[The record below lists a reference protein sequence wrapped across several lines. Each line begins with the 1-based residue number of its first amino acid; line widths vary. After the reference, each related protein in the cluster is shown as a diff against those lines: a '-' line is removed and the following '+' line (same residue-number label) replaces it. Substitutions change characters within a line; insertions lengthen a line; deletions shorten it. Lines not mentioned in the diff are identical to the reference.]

1 MEQGMSEH
9 YTRADIERAGHWVIK
24 LGSNV
29 LLERPGLLDRPTF
42 AALVRGVDALMGAGI
57 SVTIVSSGAV
67 ALGRQIMA
75 DRDDGTRSIPRLQAL
90 AALGQP
96 HLLNLYDAEFSHY
109 GRRVAQL
116 LFTRGD
122 LDDRKRYLNARYALE
137 EVRALGAIPI
147 INENDTVATEE
158 LRFGDNDQL
167 AAMTCGLVGADML
180 VILSDVDGVYEVEID
195 PVENTRRFTAR
206 IPHIEARSERLDEL
220 AGPSRSGV
228 GTGGM
233 VTKITAAR
241 IAARV
246 GVPTIIAPGKRG
258 GVLES
263 LAAGEDVGT
272 LLYPDGEQRAASGK
286 KVWLGTSA
294 LAVGSIVCDGGA
306 MRAVIE
312 RGASLLPVG
321 ITEVRGDFEEGST
334 VELLDSS
341 SGERF
346 ALGVSVYSSRALTR
360 LIGSTT
366 DEIEERLGYKLLD
379 CAVHRDNLVCL

>member
-1 MEQGMSEH
+1 MSEH
-9 YTRADIERAGHWVIK
+9 YTRADIERTNHWVIK

-42 AALVRGVDALMGAGI
+42 ASLVRGVDALMRAGI

-75 DRDDGTRSIPRLQAL
+75 DRDDGSRSIPRLQAL

-122 LDDRKRYLNARYALE
+122 LDDRKRYLNARYAIE

-167 AAMTCGLVGADML
+167 AAMTCGLVGADVL
-180 VILSDVDGVYEVEID
+180 VILSDVDGVYEVDETQQ
-195 PVENTRRFTAR
+195 TRRFTTR
-206 IPHIEARSERLDEL
+206 IPQIEARSERLAVL

-246 GVPTIIAPGKRG
+246 GVPTIIAPGKRA

-294 LAVGSIVCDGGA
+294 LAVGSLVCDGGA
-306 MRAVIE
+306 KRAVIE

-334 VELLDSS
+334 VELLDKD
-341 SGERF
+341 GERF
-346 ALGVSVYSSRALTR
+346 ALGVSVYSSRAVTR

-366 DEIEERLGYKLLD
+366 DEIEQRLGYKLLD

>member
-1 MEQGMSEH
+1 MEQRMSEH
-9 YTRADIERAGHWVIK
+9 YTRADIERTNHWVIK

-42 AALVRGVDALMGAGI
+42 ASLVRGVDALMRAGI

-75 DRDDGTRSIPRLQAL
+75 DRDDGSRSIPRLQAL

-122 LDDRKRYLNARYALE
+122 LDDRKRYLNARYAIE

-167 AAMTCGLVGADML
+167 AAMTCGLVGADVL
-180 VILSDVDGVYEVEID
+180 VILSDVDGVYEVDETQQ
-195 PVENTRRFTAR
+195 TRRFTTR
-206 IPHIEARSERLDEL
+206 IPQIEARSERLDVL

-246 GVPTIIAPGKRG
+246 GVPTIIAPGKRA

-294 LAVGSIVCDGGA
+294 LAVGSLVCDGGA
-306 MRAVIE
+306 KRAVIE

-334 VELLDSS
+334 VELLDKD
-341 SGERF
+341 GERF
-346 ALGVSVYSSRALTR
+346 ALGVSVYSSRAVTR

-366 DEIEERLGYKLLD
+366 DEIEQRLGYKLLD

>member
-1 MEQGMSEH
+1 MSEH
-9 YTRADIERAGHWVIK
+9 YTRADIERTNHWVIK

-42 AALVRGVDALMGAGI
+42 ASLVRGVDALMRAGI

-75 DRDDGTRSIPRLQAL
+75 ERDDGSRSIPRLQAL

-122 LDDRKRYLNARYALE
+122 LDDRKRYLNARYAIE

-167 AAMTCGLVGADML
+167 AAMTCGLVGADVL
-180 VILSDVDGVYEVEID
+180 VILSDVDGVYEVDETQQ
-195 PVENTRRFTAR
+195 TRRFTTR
-206 IPHIEARSERLDEL
+206 IPQIEARSERLDVL

-246 GVPTIIAPGKRG
+246 GVPTIIAPGKRA

-294 LAVGSIVCDGGA
+294 LAVGSLVCDGGA
-306 MRAVIE
+306 KRAVIE

-321 ITEVRGDFEEGST
+321 IIEVRGDFEEGST
-334 VELLDSS
+334 VELLDKD
-341 SGERF
+341 GERF
-346 ALGVSVYSSRALTR
+346 ALGVSVYSSRAVTR

-366 DEIEERLGYKLLD
+366 DEIEQRLGYKLLD

>member
-1 MEQGMSEH
+1 MSEH
-9 YTRADIERAGHWVIK
+9 YTRADIERTNHWVIK

-42 AALVRGVDALMGAGI
+42 ASLVRGVDALMRAGI

-75 DRDDGTRSIPRLQAL
+75 DRDDGSRSIPRLQAL

-122 LDDRKRYLNARYALE
+122 LDDRKRYLNARYAIE

-167 AAMTCGLVGADML
+167 AAMTCGLVGADVL
-180 VILSDVDGVYEVEID
+180 VILSDVDGVYEVDETQQ
-195 PVENTRRFTAR
+195 TRRFTTR
-206 IPHIEARSERLDEL
+206 IPQIEARSERLDVL

-246 GVPTIIAPGKRG
+246 GVPTIIAPGKRA

-294 LAVGSIVCDGGA
+294 LAVGSLVCDGGA
-306 MRAVIE
+306 KRAVIE

-321 ITEVRGDFEEGST
+321 ITAVRGDFEEGST
-334 VELLDSS
+334 VELLDKD
-341 SGERF
+341 GERF
-346 ALGVSVYSSRALTR
+346 ALGVSVYSSRAVTR
-360 LIGSTT
+360 LIWSTT
-366 DEIEERLGYKLLD
+366 DEIEQRLGYKLLD

>member
-1 MEQGMSEH
+1 MSEH
-9 YTRADIERAGHWVIK
+9 YTRADIERTNHWVIK

-42 AALVRGVDALMGAGI
+42 ASLVRGVDALMRAGI

-75 DRDDGTRSIPRLQAL
+75 DRDDGSRSIPRLQAL

-122 LDDRKRYLNARYALE
+122 LDDRKRYLNARYAIE

-167 AAMTCGLVGADML
+167 AAMTCGLVGADVL
-180 VILSDVDGVYEVEID
+180 VILSDVDGVYEVDETQQ
-195 PVENTRRFTAR
+195 TRRFTTR
-206 IPHIEARSERLDEL
+206 IPQIEARSERLDVL

-246 GVPTIIAPGKRG
+246 GVPTIIAPGKRA

-294 LAVGSIVCDGGA
+294 LAVGSLVCDGGA
-306 MRAVIE
+306 KRAVIE

-334 VELLDSS
+334 VELLDKD
-341 SGERF
+341 GERF
-346 ALGVSVYSSRALTR
+346 ALGVSVYSSRAVTR

-366 DEIEERLGYKLLD
+366 DEIEQRLGYKLLD